1 MTGTLGGITPVTR
14 IDGRAIGDGKPG
26 SITMQIADWYLASD
40 RCAMSEP
47 SKKPD
52 AIDVAI
58 LDALQ
63 RDGRLSNVA
72 LAKAVGLSPT
82 PCAERVRALEG
93 AGIINGYT
101 TNLDPERLDPGLLVF
116 IEIAIDRTSED
127 AFDQF
132 RKAMLGI
139 AQVQECHMVAG
150 GFDYLLKVRVRDMA
164 AYRAFLGE
172 GAVESAG
179 HSRDPHLR
187 RHGKREGIAR
197 RSIYRTCRTDS
208 ATRVS
213 TL

>member
-1 MTGTLGGITPVTR
+1 VRNERT
-14 IDGRAIGDGKPG
+14 A
-26 SITMQIADWYLASD
+26 
-40 RCAMSEP
+40 
-47 SKKPD
+47 KKPD

-82 PCAERVRALEG
+82 PCAERVRALEA

-101 TNLDPERLDPGLLVF
+101 TNLDPERLDLGLLVF

-172 GAVESAG
+172 VLSKVPGIRETHTYAVMENVKESRAVDL
-179 HSRDPHLR
+179 SHLR
-187 RHGKREGIAR
+187 VRL
-197 RSIYRTCRTDS
+197 D
-208 ATRVS
+208 
-213 TL
+213 

>member
-1 MTGTLGGITPVTR
+1 VRNERT
-14 IDGRAIGDGKPG
+14 A
-26 SITMQIADWYLASD
+26 
-40 RCAMSEP
+40 
-47 SKKPD
+47 KKPD
-52 AIDVAI
+52 AIDIAI

-82 PCAERVRALEG
+82 PCAERVRALEA

-101 TNLDPERLDPGLLVF
+101 TNLDPERLDLGLLVF

-172 GAVESAG
+172 VLSKVPGIRETHTYAVMENVKESRAIDL
-179 HSRDPHLR
+179 SHLSDR
-187 RHGKREGIAR
+187 
-197 RSIYRTCRTDS
+197 
-208 ATRVS
+208 
-213 TL
+213 

>member
-1 MTGTLGGITPVTR
+1 MRNERT
-14 IDGRAIGDGKPG
+14 A
-26 SITMQIADWYLASD
+26 
-40 RCAMSEP
+40 
-47 SKKPD
+47 KKPD

-82 PCAERVRALEG
+82 PCAERVRALEA

-101 TNLDPERLDPGLLVF
+101 TNLDPERLDLGLLVF

-172 GAVESAG
+172 VLSKVPGIRETHTYAVMENVKESRAIDL
-179 HSRDPHLR
+179 SHLSDR
-187 RHGKREGIAR
+187 
-197 RSIYRTCRTDS
+197 
-208 ATRVS
+208 
-213 TL
+213 